1 MCDKCEL
8 TEFGCCDDL
17 ENAAKGPDFEGCPT
31 GNSTAFVDCTT
42 TVNTV
47 NIFLLGPFK
56 MTKTPKLTL
65 INTDNVFVLGPLKR
79 IKTSKLS
86 LELYCICRLH
96 NNGRYSQC
104 FSTWPLKVPN
114 TPMMSLIDTNNV
126 FVLGPLK
133 MIKTSN
139 LIWNSTGFVDC
150 TTTVYT
156 VNVIL
161 LCPLKYQRLQC

>member
-47 NIFLLGPFK
+47 NIFLLGPLK
-56 MTKTPKLTL
+56 YKILSMLSL
-65 INTDNVFVLGPLKR
+65 INTFNFFVVGPLKK

-86 LELYCICRLH
+86 LELYCIC
-96 NNGRYSQC
+96 
-104 FSTWPLKVPN
+104 
-114 TPMMSLIDTNNV
+114 
-126 FVLGPLK
+126 
-133 MIKTSN
+133 
-139 LIWNSTGFVDC
+139 
-150 TTTVYT
+150 
-156 VNVIL
+156 
-161 LCPLKYQRLQC
+161 

>member
-47 NIFLLGPFK
+47 NIFLLGPLK

-65 INTDNVFVLGPLKR
+65 TNTDPYRPISPWVPTPLK
-79 IKTSKLS
+79 
-86 LELYCICRLH
+86 LYKSSVCMYKKMHGI
-96 NNGRYSQC
+96 YSA
-104 FSTWPLKVPN
+104 
-114 TPMMSLIDTNNV
+114 
-126 FVLGPLK
+126 
-133 MIKTSN
+133 
-139 LIWNSTGFVDC
+139 
-150 TTTVYT
+150 
-156 VNVIL
+156 IL
-161 LCPLKYQRLQC
+161 

>member
-47 NIFLLGPFK
+47 NIFLLGSLK
-56 MTKTPKLTL
+56 MRKTSKLKL
-65 INTDNVFVLGPLKR
+65 INTNNTFVLVPLER

-86 LELYCICRLH
+86 L
-96 NNGRYSQC
+96 
-104 FSTWPLKVPN
+104 
-114 TPMMSLIDTNNV
+114 
-126 FVLGPLK
+126 
-133 MIKTSN
+133 
-139 LIWNSTGFVDC
+139 
-150 TTTVYT
+150 
-156 VNVIL
+156 L
-161 LCPLKYQRLQC
+161 LTAQQR

>member
-47 NIFLLGPFK
+47 NIFLLGPLK

-65 INTDNVFVLGPLKR
+65 INTVNVSVLVSLKM
-79 IKTSKLS
+79 IKTPKLS
-86 LELYCICRLH
+86 LELYSIC
-96 NNGRYSQC
+96 
-104 FSTWPLKVPN
+104 
-114 TPMMSLIDTNNV
+114 
-126 FVLGPLK
+126 
-133 MIKTSN
+133 
-139 LIWNSTGFVDC
+139 
-150 TTTVYT
+150 
-156 VNVIL
+156 
-161 LCPLKYQRLQC
+161 